1 MTIFKR
7 SARAILLDGEDL
19 VLIKRT
25 RPGQAPY
32 WVTVGGGVEDDD
44 ASLEDALHR
53 EVFEEIG
60 GRLGRTELVYLISTP
75 TEGGVAV
82 QHIFAAR
89 LEDMNLDARTGTEFA
104 KPDRG
109 RYDIVRIPFTAEAI
123 RQIVLMPP
131 QLRDFTADN
140 VEAITALLDS
150 QLRTGHHH

>member
-1 MTIFKR
+1 MAIFKR

-19 VLIKRT
+19 ILIKRT
-25 RPGQAPY
+25 RPGKAPY

-44 ASLEDALHR
+44 ASLEDALQR

-89 LEDMNLDARTGTEFA
+89 LEDMDITTRTGTEFT

-109 RYDIVRIPFTAEAI
+109 QYDIVRIPFTADAI

-140 VEAITALLDS
+140 VEAITALLET
-150 QLRTGHHH
+150 QLRTPDRD